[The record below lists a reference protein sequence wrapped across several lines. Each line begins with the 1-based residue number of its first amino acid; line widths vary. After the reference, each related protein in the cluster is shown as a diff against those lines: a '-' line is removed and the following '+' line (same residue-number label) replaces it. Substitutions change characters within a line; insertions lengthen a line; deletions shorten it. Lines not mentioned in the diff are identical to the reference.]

1 MTRRGTTR
9 APTTAQGA
17 RRALLAARSLLTAA
31 ALSLVAAEWGCC
43 SRPGAPCARQQQS
56 APPLPEPAR
65 PPLQVRGGEHLEG
78 LHPSIARRA
87 RLLYERAE
95 DEGIQL
101 RFISGYRPYKPR
113 ERRASAARSPKR
125 SPKRSPSL
133 ASWHNF
139 GLAFDVNLQGRA
151 GMSDALKHLSDDA
164 PRWERVGA
172 LAADLGLTWGKP
184 WGKEELFHFEWHPG
198 HPDAIRA
205 PTLNAL
211 KREAEGGDLRGG
223 YKGVWGNI
231 KDRAPTRAEE
241 QSR

>member
-1 MTRRGTTR
+1 MTRRGETR
-9 APTTAQGA
+9 RPQGEQGA
-17 RRALLAARSLLTAA
+17 RRALLRARPLLTAA
-31 ALSLVAAEWGCC
+31 LSLALAPWGCC
-43 SRPGAPCARQQQS
+43 SRPGAPCARQPQS

-78 LHPSIARRA
+78 LHPALERRA

-101 RFISGYRPYKPR
+101 RFISGYRPYKER
-113 ERRASAARSPKR
+113 GRRASAAGSA
-125 SPKRSPSL
+125 KRSPSL

-139 GLAFDVNLQGRA
+139 GLAFDLNLQGRA
-151 GMSDALKHLSDDA
+151 GMSDALKHLSEDA

-184 WGKEELFHFEWHPG
+184 WGKEEIFHFEWHPG

-211 KREAEGGDLRGG
+211 KAESEGGDLRGG
-223 YKGVWGNI
+223 YKGVWGSI
-231 KDRAPTRAEE
+231 RERAATRAEE

>member
-1 MTRRGTTR
+1 MKRRGTHER
-9 APTTAQGA
+9 PQEAQGGA
-17 RRALLAARSLLTAA
+17 RALLWARPLLTAA
-31 ALSLVAAEWGCC
+31 LSLMVAQPGCG
-43 SRPGAPCARQQQS
+43 SRPSAPCARQHQRTPS
-56 APPLPEPAR
+56 LPEPAR

-78 LHPSIARRA
+78 LHPALERRA

-101 RFISGYRPYKPR
+101 RFISGYRPYKER
-113 ERRASAARSPKR
+113 ERRAGSS
-125 SPKRSPSL
+125 KRSPSL

-151 GMSDALKHLSDDA
+151 GMGDALKHLSEDA

-172 LAADLGLTWGKP
+172 LAADLGLIWGKS

-211 KREAEGGDLRGG
+211 KREAAGGDLRGG

-231 KDRAPTRAEE
+231 RDRAPTRAEE